1 MTDKNG
7 KTQAPQLRPEE
18 NVEQMVQIAPID
30 VHLNSCSFEVGD
42 LPQGGKVIVF
52 QHQTGVIRFTASLPP
67 DAVSTLIQ
75 KLTGGIV
82 VARDV
87 PVMQ

>member
-1 MTDKNG
+1 MSEKNG
-7 KTQAPQLRPEE
+7 EVQAPQLRPDEAP
-18 NVEQMVQIAPID
+18 QIVQVAPID
-30 VHLNSCSFEVGD
+30 VHLNSCSFEVAE

>member
-1 MTDKNG
+1 MTTKNG
-7 KTQAPQLRPEE
+7 EVQAPQLRPEE
-18 NVEQMVQIAPID
+18 VVPMQVAPID
-30 VHLNSCSFEVGD
+30 VHLNSCSFEVGE

-52 QHQTGVIRFTASLPP
+52 QHASGVIRFTASLPP

>member
-1 MTDKNG
+1 MSEKNG
-7 KTQAPQLRPEE
+7 EVQAPQQRPEE
-18 NVEQMVQIAPID
+18 AVAEMIQVAPID
-30 VHLNSCSFEVGD
+30 VHLNSCSFEVGE

>member
-1 MTDKNG
+1 MTNKNG
-7 KTQAPQLRPEE
+7 ETQFPQPRPEE
-18 NVEQMVQIAPID
+18 AIEQMVQIAPID